1 MTVQANVLVV
11 DDEESIRGIL
21 KESLSFMGCEVT
33 LAANVEEALEQL
45 QSRPF
50 NLVMTDI
57 RMPGLSGIEL
67 LQQIKKMKLGAEVII
82 MTSHAS
88 LESSLK
94 AIRLGAYD
102 YLLKPF
108 DELEY
113 VEMVVA
119 RALDKQQL
127 TRENQLLVLDLKQK
141 NEELVK
147 ATQRAARIL
156 AESGGFN
163 RIGREIL
170 LSKNREDLANRL
182 VEGLYKF
189 SKGQPCLVWF
199 YVPEEG
205 DLVVQKMMGIKQVE
219 IPPIR
224 LTDELI
230 RSPEQ
235 RAAWLLQKEYQ
246 PQLFRSL
253 DVIKAISVI
262 DTPMVFQGEGYGLF
276 VLVNRR
282 VEDLAAHEGDFL
294 ENLGLVAA
302 ATLKAMDRSPSEAP
316 SQTEASSKGVV
327 EPNRVS
333 PLCPFDYFAETLG
346 IEVARSR
353 RYRHKF
359 TVILAQIH
367 LQATDVEESGLSIAL
382 QELGY
387 RFYKRIRIT
396 DIGAR

>member
-205 DLVVQKMMGIKQVE
+205 DLVVQKMMGVKQVE

-224 LTDELI
+224 MSDELI

-294 ENLGLVAA
+294 ENLGLLAA
-302 ATLKAMDRSPSEAP
+302 ATLKAMERS
-316 SQTEASSKGVV
+316 
-327 EPNRVS
+327 
-333 PLCPFDYFAETLG
+333 
-346 IEVARSR
+346 
-353 RYRHKF
+353 
-359 TVILAQIH
+359 
-367 LQATDVEESGLSIAL
+367 
-382 QELGY
+382 
-387 RFYKRIRIT
+387 
-396 DIGAR
+396 